1 MSGMTLADAKQAVR
15 DKLAKHKKEILE
27 LNHAIHADPE
37 ISWEEHRAVARIAKY
52 LEAQGFDVKVDV
64 YGCDTAFEAIIGDGD
79 LTVALCS
86 EYDALPAIGH
96 GCGHNVIATIG
107 VGAAVALVP
116 LVKEAGLRLKLLGTP
131 AEEHGGGKCTM
142 LREGAWEDSA
152 LSMMV
157 HGITGHDTSASVK
170 MYTAVDRFKVTFH
183 GRGAHAAA
191 SPTTGRSATS
201 AAVLALNAIA
211 FLRQHIPSDV
221 NMNAFIEESG
231 HATNI
236 IAEKSVIQMEV
247 RGLNID
253 TWRDVKK
260 RVLKCFE
267 GASIATECT
276 WEWEA
281 TENAYA
287 PVDPDLTLAALWD
300 QNLRDLGREI
310 LDAGGLGGA
319 STDMGNVTQVLP
331 AIHPMISFL
340 GENSVPHTRE
350 FTASAITPAADQATI
365 DGATAL
371 ADTVLDVALT
381 PELRTHFLDLQ
392 AARPAGATQITLE
405 A

>member
-1 MSGMTLADAKQAVR
+1 MSGMALDEAKQAVHDELER
-15 DKLAKHKKEILE
+15 HRNEILE

-37 ISWEEHRAVARIAKY
+37 ISWEEHRAAARIAEY
-52 LEAQGFDVKVDV
+52 LESNGFDVKVGV
-64 YGCDTAFEAIIGDGD
+64 YGCDTAFEAVIGDGD

-96 GCGHNVIATIG
+96 GCGHNVIATVG
-107 VGAAVALVP
+107 VGAALALAP

-142 LREGAWEDSA
+142 LREGAWEDA
-152 LSMMV
+152 AFSMMV
-157 HGITGHDTSASVK
+157 HGMTGHDASARIK
-170 MYTAVDRFKVTFH
+170 LYTAVDRFKVTFH
-183 GRGAHAAA
+183 GLGAHAAA
-191 SPTTGRSATS
+191 APWSGHSATS
-201 AAVLALNAIA
+201 AAVLSLNAIA
-211 FLRQHIPSDV
+211 FLRQHMVPGV
-221 NMNAFIEESG
+221 NMNAYIEESG

-236 IAEKSVIQMEV
+236 LAEKAVIQMEV
-247 RGLNID
+247 RALEVE

-267 GASIATECT
+267 GSAIATDCT
-276 WEWEA
+276 WEWEP

-287 PVDPDLTLAALWD
+287 PVDPDEQLAELWD
-300 QNLRDLGREI
+300 SNLRDLGREI
-310 LDAGGLGGA
+310 VETSGLGGG

-331 AIHPMISFL
+331 AIHPMIAFL
-340 GENSVPHTRE
+340 GETSVPHTRE
-350 FTASAITPAADQATI
+350 FTASSITPAADQATI

-371 ADTVLDVALT
+371 ANTVLDVALT
-381 PELRTHFLDLQ
+381 PVLRKHYQDLK

>member
-1 MSGMTLADAKQAVR
+1 MSPLTLAEAKQAVQNVLGDR
-15 DKLAKHKKEILE
+15 KDAILE

-37 ISWEEHRAVARIAKY
+37 LSWQEHHAVERIAAFM
-52 LEAQGFDVKVDV
+52 EDAGFDVTVGV
-64 YGCDTAFEAIIGDGD
+64 YGCETAFEAVIGDGD

-86 EYDALPAIGH
+86 EYDALPEIGH

-107 VGAAVALVP
+107 VGAAIALAP
-116 LVKEAGLRLKLLGTP
+116 LVKEAGITLKLLGTP

-142 LREGAWEDSA
+142 LREGAWENADF
-152 LSMMV
+152 SMMV
-157 HGITGHDTSASVK
+157 HGMSGNDTSAK
-170 MYTAVDRFKVTFH
+170 IKLYTAVDRFKVTFH
-183 GRGAHAAA
+183 GLGAHAAA
-191 SPTTGRSATS
+191 SPWNGHSATS
-201 AAVLALNAIA
+201 AAILALNGIA
-211 FLRQHIPSDV
+211 LLRQHMVPGV
-221 NMNAFIEESG
+221 NMNAYIEESG

-236 IAEKSVIQMEV
+236 IAEKAVIQMEV
-247 RGLNID
+247 RALEVD

-267 GASIATECT
+267 GAAIATDCT

-287 PVDPDLTLAALWD
+287 PVDPDEQLAELWD
-300 QNLRDLGREI
+300 ANLRGLGRE
-310 LDAGGLGGA
+310 LVEVSGLGGG

-331 AIHPMISFL
+331 AIHPMIAFL
-340 GENSVPHTRE
+340 GETAVPHTRN
-350 FTASAITPAADQATI
+350 FTASSITPAADQATI

-371 ADTVLDVALT
+371 AFTTLDVALT
-381 PELRTHFLDLQ
+381 PDIRAHYQELK